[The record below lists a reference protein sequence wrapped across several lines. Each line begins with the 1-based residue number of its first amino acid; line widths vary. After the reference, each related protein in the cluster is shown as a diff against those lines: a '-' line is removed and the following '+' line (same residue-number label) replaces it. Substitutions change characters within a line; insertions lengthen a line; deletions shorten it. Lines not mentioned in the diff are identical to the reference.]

1 MWVWSLGC
9 TNIDYICSYFHN
21 LWKIPDFG
29 FVFIYLPSSIIF
41 TCFPG
46 RNHYSNLHSYLSVF
60 ILYSHMALVKN
71 PPVNEGDIR
80 EAGLIPG
87 LGRSPGGRHG
97 KPLQYPC
104 LENPH
109 GQRKLADYS
118 PYGCKELD
126 TTEAT
131 YHHEYFT
138 SWYAHEQCMVF
149 MYILKFCINITNFSH
164 STLFLNFL
172 QVNM

>member
-46 RNHYSNLHSYLSVF
+46 ENHYSNLHSYLSVF

-71 PPVNEGDIR
+71 PPVNEGYIR
-80 EAGLIPG
+80 EAGLISAWVGKIPWWKAWQAPLVSLPG
-87 LGRSPGGRHG
+87 ESPWTEEAGRIQSIR
-97 KPLQYPC
+97 LQRVGHY
-104 LENPH
+104 
-109 GQRKLADYS
+109 
-118 PYGCKELD
+118 
-126 TTEAT
+126 
-131 YHHEYFT
+131 
-138 SWYAHEQCMVF
+138 W
-149 MYILKFCINITNFSH
+149 
-164 STLFLNFL
+164 STLPPWILYFMICPWAMYGIYVYFKILHKYNQFFSFNL
-172 QVNM
+172 IFKLLTS